1 MKSLNNEQALL
12 AVLLLVLTSLATV
25 SGSMPTVQSIETY
38 FDAHKKEEF
47 KSKKEGFANC
57 ASHQEEEFKSKK
69 EGFSNCNTR
78 EDFSNCNTREEFSN
92 CDSKEETVEGFGGCG
107 MPMLSNTI
115 EGFQGNMFAKF

>member
-38 FDAHKKEEF
+38 FDAHKK
-47 KSKKEGFANC
+47 
-57 ASHQEEEFKSKK
+57 EEFKSKK